1 MTVIQKRGLRLPR
14 EQNRTKESL
23 SSREP
28 LSALVLA
35 RHSLMDSYILLCLV
49 REVVFLLEVRNFFF
63 REYIKRNESDR
74 SN

>member
-23 SSREP
+23 SSIRSREP

-35 RHSLMDSYILLCLV
+35 RHYLMDSYILLCLV
-49 REVVFLLEVRNFFF
+49 REVVFLLTF
-63 REYIKRNESDR
+63 
-74 SN
+74 